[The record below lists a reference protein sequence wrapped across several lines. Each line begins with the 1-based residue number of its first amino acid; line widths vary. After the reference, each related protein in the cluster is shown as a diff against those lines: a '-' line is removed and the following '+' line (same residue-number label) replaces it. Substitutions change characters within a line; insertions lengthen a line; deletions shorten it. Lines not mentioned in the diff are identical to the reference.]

1 MAPPATKRRKL
12 SHSDSSEDED
22 TAMSGSNNF
31 AGNGSGESEPS
42 SGDEDLMEEHGHYGD
57 EDALGSEGEEGDA
70 IEEDIPVAIKKRK
83 TTGPESVAKLRKGID
98 DIPQDGVYTAE
109 IYKSNLFKLQVDE
122 LLKQVKPR
130 YGKKEVTNA
139 MHALKSIIEQIP
151 NREPQL
157 VHDAEKSLLKSSKI
171 STPFPYPRPPK
182 DAKYKLEYEK
192 PAGINVTGSYV
203 LEIAAK
209 HGDELSIDLVV
220 TMPSSLFQEKDF
232 LNYRYFYKR
241 AYYLACIAAGIKDS
255 KDHKLEIRFESLNG
269 NSLQPI
275 LVVRPSKASIDAG
288 GDLSASNF
296 CINILLTPGEKVFSS
311 EKLLPEKNCVRPKGS
326 NDESSSRL
334 VPTPFYN
341 ATLQADCSITAYLKV
356 LHAASKQS
364 DAYKDACI
372 LGRVW
377 LRQRGFHGHVRK
389 GGFGNFEWA
398 AIMAILLRSSS
409 GTGAPILSA
418 GYSSYQLFKATIQ
431 FLATR
436 DLTKIPFAFE
446 AASIPLPKTEGMPY
460 FFDGE
465 RSVNLLFKMTA
476 WSYKMLRKEAKNT
489 LKSLADSTFDQFDST
504 FILKVESPMYR
515 YDSMLELPL
524 TEFEQD
530 TNHEDI
536 RQTLPQICK
545 KLYTTLTR
553 GLGNRITS
561 LSISLPEETGWQV
574 SSSRPFEDRQGRIL
588 IGLETDPANSTRLVD
603 HGPAAENKKEAA
615 SFRRFWGEKSELR
628 RFKDG
633 SILESLVWS
642 QKDSSG
648 TIVEQ
653 IIRHLVQRHFSAKVA
668 DSAKFLGDSF
678 NRLITAGGLSGQS
691 GTIPFL
697 SLMTA
702 FSTLEKDIRGLKNLP
717 LQIRHILSADSQL
730 RYSSIDPPFNAS
742 AQMKIPASIVVQFE
756 GSGRWPDDL
765 LAIQRTKIAFLLKL
779 AELLSGENAQY
790 ITRVGLENTS
800 QPSRNQSFLDII
812 TPSGAAFRLRI
823 HHDREAFLL
832 DHQLKDKLLDG
843 PTREATAHALAA
855 YKRDFLR
862 IPAHT
867 QAMQTLCTRFTA
879 LSPAI
884 RLTRKWF
891 ASHLLTSHFAPEFI
905 ELLVARSFLQPAPW
919 TTPSCATTGFLR
931 TLFWLSR
938 WDWTHSPLIV
948 DLANAESGADSMK
961 ADDVAAITTRF
972 EAWRRIDRDLNRVVL
987 FAASNLDPD
996 GTTWTDRAR
1005 PAKVVAR
1012 RMTVLAQAAVSV
1024 LKDTELGLVAGTTG
1038 VVDFQPETLFAGPLS
1053 DYSFVLRIARPFTR
1067 FGRPKSDAKASNAMF
1082 KNLQLQMQSEDRDVE
1097 TVGYAP
1103 VSLFVEELRE
1113 VYGNTIIW
1121 FYDEEGGDV
1130 VAGLWNPMVTG
1141 KRGWKVRLGTSTVPV
1156 VGNSKPSKGNDDG
1169 GVDVMINKGGIL
1181 NEITRLGGDL
1191 IEKTEV
1197 FDIQK

>member
-12 SHSDSSEDED
+12 SHSDSSEDRD
-22 TAMSGSNNF
+22 VAISGSNNF
-31 AGNGSGESEPS
+31 ARNGSEDSEQS
-42 SGDEDLMEEHGHYGD
+42 SGDEDPMEEHGLYGD
-57 EDALGSEGEEGDA
+57 EDALGSEGEEGDSV
-70 IEEDIPVAIKKRK
+70 EEDTPVAVKKSK
-83 TTGPESVAKLRKGID
+83 TTGPEHRAKPRKGID

-122 LLKQVKPR
+122 LLKQVKPK

-139 MHALKSIIEQIP
+139 MHTLKSIIEQIP
-151 NREPQL
+151 SREPQL
-157 VHDAEKSLLKSSKI
+157 VHDAEKSLLKSSKV
-171 STPFPYPRPPK
+171 STPFPHPRPPK

-192 PAGINVTGSYV
+192 PAVINVTGSYV
-203 LEIAAK
+203 LEIATK
-209 HGDELSIDLVV
+209 HGDELCVDLVV

-241 AYYLACIAAGIKDS
+241 AYYLACIAVGIKES
-255 KDHKLEIRFESLNG
+255 KDHKFEIRFESLNG

-275 LVVRPSKASIDAG
+275 LVVRPSKDAS
-288 GDLSASNF
+288 GDFSASKF
-296 CINILLTPGEKVFSS
+296 CINVLLSPGEKIFSP

-326 NDESSSRL
+326 KDELSSKL

-356 LHAASKQS
+356 LHAASKQC

-377 LRQRGFHGHVRK
+377 LRQRGFHGHARK

-398 AIMAILLRSSS
+398 AIIAILLQSSS

-436 DLTKIPFAFE
+436 DLTKIPFAFQ
-446 AASIPLPKTEGMPY
+446 AANVSLPKTEGVPY

-465 RSVNLLFKMTA
+465 RGLNLLFKMTA
-476 WSYKMLRKEAKNT
+476 WSYRLLQKEAKNT

-504 FILKVESPMYR
+504 FILKVESPLYR
-515 YDSMLELPL
+515 YDSILELPL
-524 TEFEQD
+524 TGFEQD
-530 TNHEDI
+530 TNEEDI
-536 RQTLPQICK
+536 RQTLPRTCK

-588 IGLETDPANSTRLVD
+588 IGLETDPVNSTRLVD
-603 HGPAAENKKEAA
+603 HGPSAENKKEAA
-615 SFRRFWGEKSELR
+615 SFRQFWGEKSELR

-642 QKDSSG
+642 QKESSG

-653 IIRHLVQRHFSAKVA
+653 IIRHILQRHISARVA
-668 DSAKFLGDSF
+668 ESAKFSGDSF
-678 NRLITAGGLSGQS
+678 NHLITAGGLSGQS
-691 GTIPFL
+691 GTTPFL
-697 SLMTA
+697 TLMSA
-702 FSTLEKDIRGLKNLP
+702 FSTLEKDIRSLENLP
-717 LQIRHILSADSQL
+717 LQIRHIISADPQL
-730 RYSSIDPPFNAS
+730 RYSSIDPPFNVS
-742 AQMKIPASIVVQFE
+742 KQMKTPASIVVQFE

-765 LAIQRTKIAFLLKL
+765 LAIQRTKVAFLLKL

-790 ITRVGLENTS
+790 VTRVGLENTS
-800 QPSRNQSFLDII
+800 QPSQNQSFLDII

-832 DHQLKDKLLDG
+832 HHQLKDKSLDG
-843 PTREATAHALAA
+843 PSREAAAHALAT

-867 QAMQTLCTRFTA
+867 QAMQALCTRFTA
-879 LSPAI
+879 LSPSI
-884 RLTRKWF
+884 RLTKKWF
-891 ASHLLTSHFAPEFI
+891 ASHLLSSHFAPEFI

-919 TTPSCATTGFLR
+919 TTPSCATNGFLR

-938 WDWTHSPLIV
+938 WDWTHSPLVV
-948 DLANAESGADSMK
+948 DLANTESGADSMK
-961 ADDVAAITTRF
+961 ADDLAAITTRF

-1024 LKDTELGLVAGTTG
+1024 LKDTELGIVAGKTG
-1038 VVDFQPETLFAGPLS
+1038 VADFQPETLFAGPLS

-1067 FGRPKSDAKASNAMF
+1067 FGRLKADAKADNAMF
-1082 KNLQLQMQSEDRDVE
+1082 KNLQLQMQSEGRDVE
-1097 TVGYAP
+1097 AVGYAP
-1103 VSLFVEELRE
+1103 ASLFVEELKE

-1130 VAGLWNPMVTG
+1130 VAGLWNPLAAG

-1156 VGNSKPSKGNDDG
+1156 AGKAKASKRYG
-1169 GVDVMINKGGIL
+1169 GVDAVVNTGGIL
-1181 NEITRLGGDL
+1181 NEIARLGGDL
-1191 IEKTEV
+1191 IEKIEV